1 MATDKLKC
9 GGVTA
14 GLNSSFYLAAI
25 FFFLATRYGM
35 QDLSSPTRDQ
45 THALSSEST
54 VLTTGPPGKSL
65 VVINLNGNAPGSW
78 PRHWQCRT
86 S

>member
-25 FFFLATRYGM
+25 FFFFGY
-35 QDLSSPTRDQ
+35 
-45 THALSSEST
+45 T
-54 VLTTGPPGKSL
+54 VWD
-65 VVINLNGNAPGSW
+65 AGS
-78 PRHWQCRT
+78 
-86 S
+86 